1 MGLRFRR
8 SIKIAPGVRVNLN
21 KKSASVTFGPKGLK
35 HTVSTTGKSHTT
47 VGVPGTGLSYTT
59 SGGRPASVPA
69 AQRPTSPKSKAVVL
83 PLCIFLGVLG
93 VHRYYV
99 GKIGTGVIWT
109 LTAGFFGCCMLS
121 CCFFCRCLLTGCF
134 LSRRLSCRLFFSL
147 SFFFCNLIQLRLLL
161 ADQITDLICL
171 LLGCCNLGFVITA
184 GCFLFIHLCL

>member
-1 MGLRFRR
+1 VIILSQRWLNAKKRKQAAKEEYFMGLRFRR

-59 SGGRPASVPA
+59 SGGERSASVPA

-109 LTAGFFGCCMLS
+109 LTAGFFGIGWIVDIFTVALGG
-121 CCFFCRCLLTGCF
+121 FYDVNGYVVRFHP
-134 LSRRLSCRLFFSL
+134 
-147 SFFFCNLIQLRLLL
+147 
-161 ADQITDLICL
+161 TDAELEAAAAQSEASEEP
-171 LLGCCNLGFVITA
+171 TEEA
-184 GCFLFIHLCL
+184 AEE

>member
-21 KKSASVTFGPKGLK
+21 KRSASVTFGPKGLK

-59 SGGRPASVPA
+59 SGGERSASVPA

-109 LTAGFFGCCMLS
+109 LTAGFFGIGWIVDIFTVALGG
-121 CCFFCRCLLTGCF
+121 FYDVNGYVVRFHPTEAE
-134 LSRRLSCRLFFSL
+134 
-147 SFFFCNLIQLRLLL
+147 L
-161 ADQITDLICL
+161 AVAEAAQNDGGEDP
-171 LLGCCNLGFVITA
+171 A
-184 GCFLFIHLCL
+184 EDDAAEE

>member
-59 SGGRPASVPA
+59 SGDRPASVPA

-109 LTAGFFGCCMLS
+109 LTAGFFGIGWIVDIFAVALGG
-121 CCFFCRCLLTGCF
+121 FYDVNGYVVRFHPTEAE
-134 LSRRLSCRLFFSL
+134 
-147 SFFFCNLIQLRLLL
+147 L
-161 ADQITDLICL
+161 AVAEAAQNDGGEDP
-171 LLGCCNLGFVITA
+171 A
-184 GCFLFIHLCL
+184 EDDAAEE